1 MARTNEEKTR
11 RLVVEL
17 TESTYKKLDELQDIT
32 GKWKKQIITEL
43 IDAELTRQIRIKE
56 KALS

>member
-1 MARTNEEKTR
+1 MEQTKEKTR

-32 GKWKKQIITEL
+32 GKWKKQIISEL
-43 IDAELTRQIRIKE
+43 IDAELVRVNKPKR
-56 KALS
+56 ASA